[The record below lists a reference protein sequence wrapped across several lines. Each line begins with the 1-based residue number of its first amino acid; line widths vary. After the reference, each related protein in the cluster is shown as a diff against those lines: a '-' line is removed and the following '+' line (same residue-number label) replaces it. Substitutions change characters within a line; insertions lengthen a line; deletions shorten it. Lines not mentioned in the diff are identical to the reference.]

1 MSAFERAAS
10 SADAGAGDMSAAAY
24 DNILI
29 ERPEDGVGLIRLNR
43 PSRLNALNRQ
53 TIAEVSRAV
62 RAFDADETVR
72 AVVIAGDERAFAA
85 GADIGEFQGM
95 TPPAML
101 EEYRFEEW
109 EALRRARKPLIAAVS
124 GWALGGGCELA
135 MLCDMI
141 VASETARFGQ
151 PEINLGL
158 MPGAGGTQR
167 LARQVGRHLAM
178 EMVIAGRTLTAAEA
192 RQFGLVNRVVPREL
206 YLEEALRLAREVAAK
221 PPLATR
227 LAKQS
232 ILKAENTTLEVGL
245 DYERHSFY
253 LLFSSEDHAEGIR
266 AFLEKRPPEWRGR

>member
-62 RAFDADETVR
+62 RAF
-72 AVVIAGDERAFAA
+72 